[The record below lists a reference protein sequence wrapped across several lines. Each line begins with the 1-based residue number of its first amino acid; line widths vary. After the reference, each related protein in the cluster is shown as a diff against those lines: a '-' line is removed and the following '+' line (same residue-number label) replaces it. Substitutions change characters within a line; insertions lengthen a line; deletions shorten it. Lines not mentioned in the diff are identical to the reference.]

1 MGLPSGH
8 HQALRLPSRPQQD
21 AGPALGS
28 SEHSGQPGVSQML
41 GQAGR
46 GDSAGA
52 LRPGCW
58 CSLCSRPFLGL
69 DTRPMLSMP
78 TCEAATSLP

>member
-1 MGLPSGH
+1 MELPSGH
-8 HQALRLPSRPQQD
+8 RQALRLPSQPQQD
-21 AGPALGS
+21 TGPAFCS
-28 SEHSGQPGVSQML
+28 SEQLGQPGVSQML

-46 GDSAGA
+46 GDSARA

-69 DTRPMLSMP
+69 DTRPTLSMP
-78 TCEAATSLP
+78 ACEAAMSLP